1 MYYMH
6 RQIGERSFGGWTED
20 SAVPAKASTLTYT
33 LPCRSPPPCLHDQV
47 SLRKGELIEDLKEV
61 LSGFFRIDPSG
72 VTIRGDRVFNTP
84 QVG

>member
-1 MYYMH
+1 
-6 RQIGERSFGGWTED
+6 
-20 SAVPAKASTLTYT
+20 
-33 LPCRSPPPCLHDQV
+33 LHDQV
-47 SLRKGELIEDLKEV
+47 SLRKGELFKDLKEV